1 MRRPLAA
8 LFVLAL
14 LVTPLSAGAQEV
26 NPCAT
31 RFPDTVWDAEAVSG
45 RLTLYGAGVIEG
57 QFGRF
62 VDDFG
67 GLAALLEAEL
77 GPVDGITACIFPDE
91 IPWDAQ
97 AMGWPEGKRLHTA
110 TFGEEGL
117 VVVSAYLT
125 RVALD
130 AGRQGVIHAWLWQLS
145 DGNYPEP
152 LADEVKGWYR
162 NRLETTVEHL
172 HTLYVRMNIGLTEP
186 WPPTPWTAGQMRTDL
201 LWNPEFSYGGGGD
214 FANYV
219 AAVSGTGP
227 LANPFGGEL
236 EDLDTAWRQS
246 LFDQSGSIPGGSK
259 GWVIGLIGVT
269 AIVSLAVFVAWWS
282 ARARRRIEAELRE
295 AALRIPKQ
303 IDVRAVRPSITDRG
317 GGANA
322 GIRRGSARP
331 VGFDRNDRDRTPSG
345 GKVGTAVDEVPSGA
359 QADDDRFRHPDLGGE
374 G

>member
-1 MRRPLAA
+1 MPPDSL
-8 LFVLAL
+8 
-14 LVTPLSAGAQEV
+14 
-26 NPCAT
+26 T
-31 RFPDTVWDAEAVSG
+31 RCGDVEAVSG

-67 GLAALLEAEL
+67 GLAALLRRNSARSMGSRRASSL
-77 GPVDGITACIFPDE
+77 MRS
-91 IPWDAQ
+91 PWDAQ
-97 AMGWPEGKRLHTA
+97 AMGWPEGQRLHTA

-214 FANYV
+214 LRTMWLRCPAPAPCEPVRWRTRRPRHRV
-219 AAVSGTGP
+219 AAESFRPVRLHSRRI
-227 LANPFGGEL
+227 E
-236 EDLDTAWRQS
+236 
-246 LFDQSGSIPGGSK
+246 
-259 GWVIGLIGVT
+259 GLGDRSIGVT

-322 GIRRGSARP
+322 GIRRGL
-331 VGFDRNDRDRTPSG
+331 
-345 GKVGTAVDEVPSGA
+345 GA
-359 QADDDRFRHPDLGGE
+359 PRRVRSQ
-374 G
+374 